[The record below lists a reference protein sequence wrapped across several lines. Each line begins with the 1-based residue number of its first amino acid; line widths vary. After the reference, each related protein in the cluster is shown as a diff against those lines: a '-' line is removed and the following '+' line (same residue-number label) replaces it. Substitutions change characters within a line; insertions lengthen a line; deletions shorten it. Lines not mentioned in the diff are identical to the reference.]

1 MSIRLQIKRLDPMAA
16 MPVRSTR
23 GAAGL
28 DLYAHRISWE
38 LTDQGFVETVGSG
51 LAFEIPEGH
60 VGLLFPRSSIAGR
73 RVRMANS
80 VGVIDSDYRGEV
92 MAKFVVA
99 APVDLSPL
107 ENEDVGY
114 LLGERFA
121 QLVVVPIPTVEIEE
135 VSDLSYT
142 ARGEG
147 GFGSTGTGEI
157 K

>member
-1 MSIRLQIKRLDPMAA
+1 MSIRLQIKRLGPMVA
-16 MPVRSTR
+16 MPVRSTS
-23 GAAGL
+23 GSAGL
-28 DLYAHRISWE
+28 DLYAYRTSWE

-92 MAKFVVA
+92 MAKFVA
-99 APVDLSPL
+99 AVNPL

-114 LLGERFA
+114 LIGERFA

-135 VSDLSYT
+135 VSALSYT